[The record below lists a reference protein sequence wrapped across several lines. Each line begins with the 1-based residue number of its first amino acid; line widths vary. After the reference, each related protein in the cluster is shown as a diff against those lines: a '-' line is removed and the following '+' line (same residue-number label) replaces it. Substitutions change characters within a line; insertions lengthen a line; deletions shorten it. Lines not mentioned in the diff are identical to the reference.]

1 MRERLIE
8 YMHNGTL
15 LEGYLVWDETRTGPR
30 PAVMISHAW
39 AGRSEFEQAKARA
52 LAELGYA
59 GFALD
64 MYGKNVLGT
73 TPEQN
78 TKLMTPFMN
87 DRRML
92 QGRQL
97 AALAALRELADIDTG
112 RIAALGFCFGGLCV
126 LDLARAGADVR
137 GVVSF
142 HGLLAKPDKIENG
155 KITAKVLVLHGHDD
169 PMVSVEQVVEFEGE
183 MSTANVDWQV
193 HAYGA
198 TMHSF
203 TNPAANNP
211 AAGTVY
217 QPRAERRSWASLV
230 NFLAEVMV

>member
-15 LEGYLVWDETRTGPR
+15 LEGYLAWDETRTGPR

-97 AALAALRELADIDTG
+97 AALAALREQADIDTG
-112 RIAALGFCFGGLCV
+112 RVAAMGFCFGGLCV

-217 QPRAERRSWASLV
+217 NPRAERRSWASLV